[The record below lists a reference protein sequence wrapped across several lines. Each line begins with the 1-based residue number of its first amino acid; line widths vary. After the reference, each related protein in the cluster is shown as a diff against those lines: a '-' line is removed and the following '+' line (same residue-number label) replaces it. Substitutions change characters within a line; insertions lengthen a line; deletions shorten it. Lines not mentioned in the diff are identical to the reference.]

1 MWVREPHAWGT
12 RGSQLDPSLWK
23 GSPGRRLSQ
32 SSVCGCPRSVP
43 GASQQRLPVSLCWGF
58 GWGTSVSG
66 SSGHCA
72 PTAPSSVGTFA
83 RALDCSSSV
92 RQPSLHMSAA
102 AASRDI
108 TLVSGPGAGICTQV
122 LLGPCWGLL
131 CPGHVS
137 PWGLHAS
144 QGRLGEPSMPS
155 RRAQQLVLG
164 VSPSEAPVL
173 PGLQLPLGLSSLLSG
188 GGPG

>member
-1 MWVREPHAWGT
+1 
-12 RGSQLDPSLWK
+12 
-23 GSPGRRLSQ
+23 
-32 SSVCGCPRSVP
+32 
-43 GASQQRLPVSLCWGF
+43 
-58 GWGTSVSG
+58 
-66 SSGHCA
+66 
-72 PTAPSSVGTFA
+72 
-83 RALDCSSSV
+83 
-92 RQPSLHMSAA
+92 MSAA

-122 LLGPCWGLL
+122 CCWGLL

-164 VSPSEAPVL
+164 ASPSEAPVL
-173 PGLQLPLGLSSLLSG
+173 PDLQLPLGLSSLLSG